1 MAKKRYSRTNRTGAD
16 MISGEKYRAALSV
29 AAGALSEVLTP
40 GTAYGSAARLAR
52 RLEREVGRFLA
63 RADSG
68 EVSFVTEVLQSG
80 NNRHILE
87 DSTALYSEELR
98 RTKRTAMCGKEPLVF
113 RAASLYI
120 ERIGESRFDSALCRA
135 FGDAVCMCTELSYTD
150 IFSLKAMLCAA
161 LLIGAAS
168 GKAENAEALD
178 GVFSSLRTVSVFDF
192 DLCLSHSEAEKH
204 LLLDPSGD
212 YSVMTKGTK
221 NIYRNEVARR
231 ARLSGKSDCEIAAEA
246 LDKARAADREMRI
259 SGKGLSETDMALL
272 ERRRHI
278 GAHILSEPGKSGGG
292 AYFVLLFSLT
302 ALLCAALTLATPW
315 GLLALFPIWEAV
327 KTVLDCAFS
336 RIFASNPLPELD
348 PELLYER
355 DGKGVGV
362 LTVITSLLC
371 GEKSDAELFERLER
385 LYLASRIPDD
395 DRAFF
400 GILGDFTDSPT
411 ADSDSDRRTLAYA
424 KRRIAELNEKYGRH
438 FALFVRKRTF
448 CESEGMFMG
457 WERKRGAVI
466 ELVRFLRGGKSTTFS
481 EYPDFLPCREI
492 KYVVTLDSDTNMGM
506 GSLSRLV
513 GKALHPLNR
522 PVIDGETGLVT
533 AGFGIMQPGASPTLS
548 SARRTPFSRLMCGE
562 GGIDVYSGA
571 RFDLYQ
577 TLFGKGI
584 FCGKGIFDVD
594 AFNEAVILPEAFPE
608 GRILSHD
615 ILEGARLRCAAVSDI
630 VLTDSFPKNPLSYL
644 KRSHRWIRG
653 DVQNLVFLRSGR
665 FSEGGKECVLPKL
678 SRFELFDNARRS
690 LTPVFSFAAAVVS
703 GIPLLSAHGGALL
716 FAALSPYFVPFVLD
730 IVSGILSL
738 DFKSAARRYF
748 SAGVC
753 AGVWQSFLRMLYLT
767 CMLPKTAFVTIGAVS
782 VSLYRTAVSH
792 RGLLEWQ
799 TAAQSDLG
807 DGSLLC
813 YVTKNFAGAL
823 VGAVL
828 FAVSGGGLMRLIS
841 FGWFLF
847 PLIAYLS
854 SRPVKVMGGVKKA
867 DAPHGDDIL
876 RGYAYDIW
884 RFFAERV
891 NENESF
897 LPPDNVQFFPT
908 ERTAHRTS
916 PTNIGLYLA
925 SLAAACD
932 FGFID
937 AQTLFSK
944 LSSTLD
950 TLEALP
956 KVHGQLY
963 NWYDTEKAAV
973 LEPRFIS
980 SVDCGNFAACLI
992 LSAEGAKDYINLCPE
1007 LEGAVKRL
1015 EKLLDEADFSVFYD
1029 FGRNLFSV
1037 GLHEKDGEYT
1047 LDGSYYDLCMSEAR
1061 TMSYIAAARAEVP
1074 PEHWASLSRVLISDG
1089 GYIGL
1094 ASWSGTAFE
1103 YFMPCLFLPS
1113 PEGSLASEALAYAF
1127 RMQKRFHAKTP
1138 HGSVFGTSESGYFSF
1153 DADMNYAYRA
1163 FGVPSL
1169 ALRCGGGDEL
1179 VISPYSSF
1187 LFLPLGKSAA
1197 IQNLER
1203 LKKCGMYGEYGFYE
1217 ALDFTPKRVG
1227 KTPCIVKSVMS
1238 HHLGMS
1244 FLALCN
1250 SVFEGRMRKRFMRDA
1265 AMASAAELTEE
1276 KIPVNAVI
1284 KKLRRGNAAIAGKPP
1299 RYSCSDSVSGTPE
1312 FFPLDTPF
1320 VGAASVGGTSLAV
1333 SSSGHMRLVS
1343 DGMLIFDR
1351 TADKYLCTR
1360 SLFVFAGDGGETMS
1374 VSPLPLSDRKDAKE
1388 VFSFSGDA
1396 ASGEFVYLAK
1406 YGGISLKCRETLTD
1420 GLLRV
1425 RLETDSEE
1433 PTACAFFALPV
1444 LSSEK
1449 KHAAHPAFSSLAV
1462 EAEYDVENK
1471 IVVFR
1476 RRPYGDEKAMF
1487 LAVGLADTESAFSFD
1502 TRTEDIFGT
1511 QISSDSFREIMRHTP
1526 KGNTGACISP
1536 GMLIMSEVSS
1546 ERPSEL
1552 LAGFGDSAEKAVNA
1566 LILARGRSFDA
1577 DRSVLAESFSKLS
1590 LAAHAA
1596 LSSSTAGARLS
1607 SAKSVLSEAAF
1618 FGSHSIGSSS
1628 AKSAFRTADYGE
1640 IWKYGISGDY
1650 PIAVLR
1656 LPSAAFIHEAKAFLA
1671 AARLAALVGLKLD
1684 LCIVYSEISGY
1695 DAPFRRALEAASES
1709 MFPGA
1714 SESGIYF
1721 VNSADAECAAVEA
1734 CASASYVINSSKLP
1748 CESRNTDGVSDVKI
1762 PVTKV
1767 TAPQTGG
1774 KGGISVAGGRFTEKG
1789 FTVEKAEHK
1798 FPSPYSHVLAGR
1810 NIASLVTQDS
1820 LGFTFCGNSSE
1831 KRLTGGLC
1839 DLYSRP
1845 DGERLLLFTQ
1855 SGEVLD
1861 LCAVSEKA
1869 EYFPGGCR
1877 YTGCAGGFGF
1887 EISVFVCEKYRAKV
1901 IDVNLERRSD
1911 KAETEGTR
1919 LCMAVKP
1926 VMGSAA
1932 RSAGVCGGAASASR
1946 ILFSVGNG
1954 TVRFRPAVSE
1964 SGGFG
1969 RMQGFL
1975 TLLASPSGTFGGTKA
1990 ITESSRLYGGSSSG
2004 EHDIAALSANAG
2016 DGGYRFVL
2024 GACRDGGRREYDS
2037 MMSALL
2043 RDGEEEKAHRFGKS
2057 LTSESMYLSG
2067 ASSDNARAMSE
2078 LFGVYLPYQNAASR
2092 FIGRCGYYQAG
2103 GAYGFRDGLQDVL
2116 CLMQSKSL
2124 LRDARTHLL
2133 RSAARQFEDGGV
2145 LHWWHDMR
2153 DADGTV
2159 CRGSRS
2165 RCSDDYLWLVYVTA
2179 EYVRYTGDKAVL
2191 DVKVPYIE
2199 GEELGRSESEKY
2211 ISARLT
2217 SRRESL
2223 FDHLERAVRR
2233 SVTLIGPHGLPLI
2246 GSCDWSDGLNGVGK
2260 GGRGESVWLAMFLRT
2275 VLDDNHFSY
2284 LCGICGRSVAEYVG
2298 FSEKLG
2304 ENIRVCA
2311 VDSCGKYFIRG
2322 FFDDGTP
2329 FGSSENPECRIDL
2342 LPQAFYP
2349 LTDGADT
2356 ELSYSAL
2363 CEAYRTLYVSGF
2375 RLTSLFTPPFT
2386 GTSDSHDPGYIR
2398 GYAPGLRENGGQYT
2412 HAAVWGAMG
2421 MFAAARA
2428 EKDDSRRKELIS
2440 MGEDI
2445 FSSINPILR
2454 TSGAFGEDISLSYKV
2469 EPYALCADVY
2479 TNVSHLGRGGWS
2491 LYTGSA
2497 GWYRTVMLKY
2507 VFGAE
2512 LTDILTEK
2520 PKITV
2525 NASALP
2531 FANDLDGCTLEIDLG
2546 EGRCISVAYSSDG
2559 GGKLK
2564 AEVSCSDGTE
2574 ATTV

>member
-29 AAGALSEVLTP
+29 AAGALSEVSESDFRR
-40 GTAYGSAARLAR
+40 GSAVGLAR
-52 RLEREVGRFLA
+52 RLEREVRRFLA
-63 RADSG
+63 RTDGADSFA
-68 EVSFVTEVLQSG
+68 SEVLQSG
-80 NNRHILE
+80 NNRHLLE
-87 DSTALYSEELR
+87 DGAALYAEKLR
-98 RTKRTAMCGKEPLVF
+98 RAKHIAMCGRDPLVF
-113 RAASLYI
+113 RAAVLYI
-120 ERIGESRFDSALCRA
+120 DRVGDGSLDGTLCRA
-135 FGDAVCMCTELSYTD
+135 FGDAVCMCAELSYTD
-150 IFSLKAMLCAA
+150 IFPLEAMLSAA
-161 LLIGAAS
+161 LLIGAAQ
-168 GKAENAEALD
+168 GKAESAEALD

-192 DLCLSHSEAEKH
+192 DLCLSHSEAEKL
-204 LLLDPSGD
+204 LLLDPSDD
-212 YSVMTKGTK
+212 YAVMTSGTK
-221 NIYRNEVARR
+221 NMYRSEVARR
-231 ARLSGKSDCEIAAEA
+231 ARLSGKADREVAAEA

-259 SGKGLSETDMALL
+259 SGKGLSETDTALL
-272 ERRRHI
+272 ARRRHI
-278 GAHILSEPGKSGGG
+278 GAHILPEPGGRGGG

-315 GLLALFPIWEAV
+315 GLLALFPIWESV
-327 KTVLDCAFS
+327 KTVLDYVFS
-336 RIFASNPLPELD
+336 RIFASFPLPELD

-362 LTVITSLLC
+362 ITVITSLLC
-371 GEKSDAELFERLER
+371 GEKSDAELFDRLEK
-385 LYLASRIPDD
+385 LYLASRLPDD
-395 DRAFF
+395 DRAYF
-400 GILGDFTDSPT
+400 GILGDFPDSPT
-411 ADSDSDRRTLAYA
+411 ECTDGDGEILAYA
-424 KRRIAELNEKYGRH
+424 KRRIAKLNEKYGNR
-438 FALFVRKRTF
+438 FALFVRRRIF
-448 CESEGMFMG
+448 HESEGMFMG

-466 ELVRFLRGGKSTTFS
+466 ELVKFLRGDSGTTFS
-481 EYPDFLPCREI
+481 EYPDFLQCRDI
-492 KYVVTLDSDTNMGM
+492 KYAVTLDADTNMGI
-506 GSLSRLV
+506 GALPRLV

-522 PVIDGETGLVT
+522 PVIDENTGLV
-533 AGFGIMQPGASPTLS
+533 AEGFGIMQPGASPTLS

-594 AFNEAVILPEAFPE
+594 AFNEAVIRPEIFPE

-703 GIPLLSAHGGALL
+703 GMPRLSAHGGALL
-716 FAALSPYFVPFVLD
+716 FAALSPYFVPLILD
-730 IVSGILSL
+730 VVSGILSL
-738 DFKSAARRYF
+738 DFTSAARRYF

-767 CMLPKTAFVTIGAVS
+767 CMLPKTAFVTLGALSVS
-782 VSLYRTAVSH
+782 VYRMSVSH

-813 YVTKNFAGAL
+813 YVTKNFSGAL
-823 VGAVL
+823 AGAVL
-828 FAVSGGGLMRLIS
+828 FAVSGGGLIRLVS

-854 SRPVKVMGGVKKA
+854 SRPVGVMGGVKKSG
-867 DAPHGDDIL
+867 APRGDDIL

-897 LPPDNVQFFPT
+897 LPPDNVQLFPT

-925 SLAAACD
+925 SLVAACD

-950 TLEALP
+950 TVEALP

-963 NWYDTEKAAV
+963 NWYDTEKAEV

-992 LSAEGAKDYINLCPE
+992 LAAEGAKDYVNNCPE

-1015 EKLLDEADFSVFYD
+1015 EKLLDKADFSVFYD

-1037 GLHEKDGEYT
+1037 GLHERDGKYVP
-1047 LDGSYYDLCMSEAR
+1047 DGSYYDLCMSEAR

-1074 PEHWASLSRVLISDG
+1074 PEHWASLSRILISDG

-1113 PEGSLASEALAYAF
+1113 PEGSLVSEALAYAF

-1169 ALRCGGGDEL
+1169 ALRCGGGDDL

-1187 LFLPLGKSAA
+1187 LFLPLGKGAA

-1227 KTPCIVKSVMS
+1227 KTPCAVKSHMS

-1250 SVFEGRMRKRFMRDA
+1250 SVFDGRMRKRFMRDA
-1265 AMASAAELTEE
+1265 AMSSAAELTEE
-1276 KIPVNAVI
+1276 RIPVNAVI
-1284 KKLRRGNAAIAGKPP
+1284 KKNRRGGSGIVGKPP
-1299 RYSCSDSVSGTPE
+1299 RYTSQDSAAPE
-1312 FFPLDTPF
+1312 FFSLGSPC

-1343 DGMLIFDR
+1343 DGNLIFDR
-1351 TADKYLCTR
+1351 SVDKYLCTR
-1360 SLFVFAGDGGETMS
+1360 SLFTFVSLGGETFS
-1374 VSPLPLSDRKDAKE
+1374 LSPLPLPDRSDAQK
-1388 VFSFSGDA
+1388 VFTFSGDA
-1396 ASGEFVYLAK
+1396 SCGEFSYFAE
-1406 YGGISLKCRETLTD
+1406 YGSGSFRCRETIAD

-1425 RLETDSEE
+1425 RLETDSEA
-1433 PTACAFFALPV
+1433 PVSCAFFGLPV

-1462 EAEYDVENK
+1462 EAEYNSENK
-1471 IVVFR
+1471 AVVFR

-1487 LAVGLADTESAFSFD
+1487 LAVGLADIESEFTFD
-1502 TRTEDIFGT
+1502 TRTEDIFGA
-1511 QISSDSFREIMRHTP
+1511 QISSDSFRGIMSHEP

-1536 GMLIMSEVSS
+1536 GMLIMTKVSS
-1546 ERPSEL
+1546 ERPAEL
-1552 LAGFGDSAEKAVNA
+1552 LAGFGDSDEKAVNA
-1566 LILARGRSFDA
+1566 VILARGRSFDA

-1590 LAAHAA
+1590 LAACAA
-1596 LSSSTAGARLS
+1596 VSPNDGTHFA
-1607 SAKSVLSEAAF
+1607 SAKSSLFETAF
-1618 FGSHSIGSSS
+1618 FGSDGKKSTG
-1628 AKSAFRTADYGE
+1628 AKPPFETADYGE

-1656 LPSAAFIHEAKAFLA
+1656 LPSAAFVHEAKVFFA
-1671 AARLAALVGLKLD
+1671 AARLASLVGLRLD
-1684 LCIVYSEISGY
+1684 LCVIYSEISGY
-1695 DAPFRRALEAASES
+1695 DAPFRRMLEAASETVS
-1709 MFPGA
+1709 PGA
-1714 SESGIYF
+1714 KGSGIF
-1721 VNSADAECAAVEA
+1721 FINSSDAECAAAEA
-1734 CASASYVINSSKLP
+1734 CAGAVYVINSSKL
-1748 CESRNTDGVSDVKI
+1748 SGGNKADGISCVKL
-1762 PVTKV
+1762 PTTCV
-1767 TAPQTGG
+1767 TAKAASREKDG
-1774 KGGISVAGGRFTEKG
+1774 KSDGISVVGGRFTESG
-1789 FTVEKAEHK
+1789 FTVFKSIRT
-1798 FPSPYSHVLAGR
+1798 FPAPYSHVLAGK

-1855 SGEVLD
+1855 SGKVFD

-1932 RSAGVCGGAASASR
+1932 RSAGVCGGAASAAR

-1954 TVRFRPAVSE
+1954 TVRFRPSVSE

-1975 TLLASPSGTFGGTKA
+1975 TLLASPTGTFSGIKA
-1990 ITESSRLYGGSSSG
+1990 ITDSGTLYGRASSG
-2004 EHDIAALSANAG
+2004 EHGIAALSANAV
-2016 DGGYRFVL
+2016 DGSYRFVL
-2024 GACRDGGRREYDS
+2024 GACRDGTAEYDS

-2057 LTSESMYLSG
+2057 LTSESIRLAG
-2067 ASSDNARAMSE
+2067 ASSENARAMSE
-2078 LFGVYLPYQNAASR
+2078 FFGVYLPYQNAASR

-2153 DADGTV
+2153 GADGTV

-2199 GEELGRSESEKY
+2199 GEELGRGESEKY
-2211 ISARLT
+2211 ISAKLT

-2233 SVTLIGPHGLPLI
+2233 AMTLIGPHGLPLI
-2246 GSCDWSDGLNGVGK
+2246 GSCDWSDGLNGIGK
-2260 GGRGESVWLAMFLRT
+2260 DGRGESVWLAMFLRT
-2275 VLDDNHFSY
+2275 VLDGSHFSY
-2284 LCGICGRSVAEYVG
+2284 LCRLRGRSVAEYVG

-2304 ENIRVCA
+2304 ENIRACA

-2329 FGSSENPECRIDL
+2329 FGSSENTECRIDL

-2421 MFAAARA
+2421 MFAAARS
-2428 EKDDSRRKELIS
+2428 EKDENRRRELIS

-2454 TSGAFGEDISLSYKV
+2454 TSGVFGENISRSYKV

-2479 TNVSHLGRGGWS
+2479 TNASHLGRGGWS

-2531 FANDLDGCTLEIDLG
+2531 FANDLDGCTLKIDLG

-2574 ATTV
+2574 VTTV